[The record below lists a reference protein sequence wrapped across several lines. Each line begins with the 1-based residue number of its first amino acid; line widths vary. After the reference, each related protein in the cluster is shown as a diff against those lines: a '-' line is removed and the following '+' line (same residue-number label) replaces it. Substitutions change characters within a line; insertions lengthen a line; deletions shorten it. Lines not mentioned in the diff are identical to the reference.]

1 MPFFQTTSK
10 VPLNSKSPILFQCS
24 TGVEGTGFVLLC
36 DISLRTANRDGTVD
50 IFRISHRLAKC
61 DPNLINNINYYLLA
75 HFVIF
80 ENCFKSDTKFKCDP
94 FRGGTSIPFSE
105 QQIRKYFKYVQET
118 QWLDTI
124 KRKTG
129 NKSVHKEQSLIA
141 PYRLDYDD
149 VSAYFGVVTIDGF
162 RCPGKFT
169 ITKEPTTDTLFQ
181 FWNFVANKN
190 ISVIVSVNKIT
201 LNRTWPDRNF
211 SQITLSEK
219 INLVHRDSKIFE
231 SYDWITLQ
239 ITIGDTTKIIEIIVM
254 KNWAPDA
261 TRPENVPDFVNVCN
275 ETNTILKKSNSV
287 LVMSHNGIKD
297 SGLYIAMLYNIKKIE
312 VEGICDV
319 PTSVRMVR
327 NHSQEFKICEGD
339 FTFLF
344 QATENYLKEAKLY
357 EVI

>member
-1 MPFFQTTSK
+1 
-10 VPLNSKSPILFQCS
+10 
-24 TGVEGTGFVLLC
+24 
-36 DISLRTANRDGTVD
+36 
-50 IFRISHRLAKC
+50 
-61 DPNLINNINYYLLA
+61 
-75 HFVIF
+75 
-80 ENCFKSDTKFKCDP
+80 
-94 FRGGTSIPFSE
+94 
-105 QQIRKYFKYVQET
+105 
-118 QWLDTI
+118 
-124 KRKTG
+124 
-129 NKSVHKEQSLIA
+129 
-141 PYRLDYDD
+141 
-149 VSAYFGVVTIDGF
+149 VTIDGF

-327 NHSQEFKICEGD
+327 NHSQEFRICEVNI
-339 FTFLF
+339 FS
-344 QATENYLKEAKLY
+344 YY
-357 EVI
+357 